1 MELVFEL
8 VDRRQHDRTDSPSK
22 SFDRS
27 GGQIGRAKDCHWCIE
42 DEKRH
47 LSSHH
52 AEVTFR
58 DGAFYLTDQS
68 SNGIRL
74 ASSGAQLRK
83 GEAYRIEQ
91 GAVYQM
97 GDVQVRARVIE
108 RAPEQAVGL
117 GPSGSGYIPDDAFLV
132 EVDPLF
138 ALDNDASDLR
148 PMDDLAAVSLP
159 ETPARQRADYA
170 QIDHENIIVPTL
182 VPAPVIEPA
191 PQPAPPERLGE
202 AFWARFGAALGVD
215 LAGLD
220 DQAREDLAV
229 QAASLLR
236 HSVGAL
242 QQSLHTRSEL
252 KNELRLSLTTPQG
265 ASRNPIK
272 APLDADQ
279 ALGELL
285 RPRRPGQ
292 LSAEQAVAQAFRDLQ
307 AHQVAL
313 LGASRSALRS
323 TLEHFAPS
331 QLALQFERLGR
342 KSWFGNRWKQ
352 YVRYHE
358 ALSVDADWSERLLAK
373 DFAQT
378 YEEQVRLIASLHHDP
393 RG

>member
-8 VDRRQHDRTDSPSK
+8 VDRRQHTRTDSPSK
-22 SFDRS
+22 SFGRS
-27 GGQIGRAKDCHWCIE
+27 GGHIGRAKDCHWCIE

-52 AEVTFR
+52 AEVTYR
-58 DGAFYLTDQS
+58 EGAFYLTDQS

-97 GDVQVRARVIE
+97 GDIEVRARLIE
-108 RAPEQAVGL
+108 TDRALDVGL
-117 GPSGSGYIPDDAFLV
+117 GIPGSDIIPDDAFLAL
-132 EVDPLF
+132 DPLS
-138 ALDNDASDLR
+138 ALDNEEARLA
-148 PMDDLAAVSLP
+148 PMDELAAMTLP
-159 ETPARQRADYA
+159 DTPAKQRADYA
-170 QIDHENIIVPTL
+170 QIDRENIIVPTL
-182 VPAPVIEPA
+182 VPAPVTEPA
-191 PQPAPPERLGE
+191 PQPAPRERRSE
-202 AFWARFGAALGVD
+202 AFWERFGAALGVD

-229 QAASLLR
+229 QAAGLLR
-236 HSVGAL
+236 HSIGAL
-242 QQSLHTRSEL
+242 QQSLRTRSEL

-272 APLDADQ
+272 APLEADQ

-285 RPRRPGQ
+285 KPRRPGQ

-342 KSWFGNRWKQ
+342 KPWFGSRWKQ

-358 ALSVDADWSERLLAK
+358 ALSADADWSERLLAK

-378 YEEQVRLIASLHHDP
+378 YEEQVSLIASLHHDP

>member
-8 VDRRQHDRTDSPSK
+8 VDKRQHGRTDSPSK
-22 SFDRS
+22 SFGR
-27 GGQIGRAKDCHWCIE
+27 GGGLIGRAKDCHWSIE
-42 DEKRH
+42 DDKRH

-52 AEVTFR
+52 AEVTCR
-58 DGAFYLTDQS
+58 DGVFYLIDQS

-74 ASSGAQLRK
+74 ASNGAQLRK

-97 GDVQVRARVIE
+97 GDVEVRARLIE
-108 RAPEQAVGL
+108 SSQGMDVGL
-117 GPSGSGYIPDDAFLV
+117 GQMGSNIIPDDAFLGL
-132 EVDPLF
+132 DPMV
-138 ALDNDASDLR
+138 ALDEEESRLR
-148 PMDDLAAVSLP
+148 PMDELAAMTLP
-159 ETPARQRADYA
+159 ETPAKLRADYA
-170 QIDHENIIVPTL
+170 QIDRENIIVPTL
-182 VPAPVIEPA
+182 VAPPVDEPA
-191 PQPAPPERLGE
+191 PQPAPRERLGE
-202 AFWARFGAALGVD
+202 SFWARFGAALGVD
-215 LAGLD
+215 VAGLD

-229 QAASLLR
+229 QAAGLLR

-242 QQSLHTRSEL
+242 QQSLRTRSEL

-272 APLDADQ
+272 APLDPDQ

-285 RPRRPGQ
+285 KPRRPGQ

-313 LGASRSALRS
+313 LGASRNALRS

-331 QLALQFERLGR
+331 QLTLQFERQGR
-342 KSWFGNRWKQ
+342 KPLFGSRWKQ
-352 YVRYHE
+352 YVRHHE
-358 ALSVDADWSERLLAK
+358 ALAADADWSERLLAK
-373 DFAQT
+373 DFART

-393 RG
+393 QG